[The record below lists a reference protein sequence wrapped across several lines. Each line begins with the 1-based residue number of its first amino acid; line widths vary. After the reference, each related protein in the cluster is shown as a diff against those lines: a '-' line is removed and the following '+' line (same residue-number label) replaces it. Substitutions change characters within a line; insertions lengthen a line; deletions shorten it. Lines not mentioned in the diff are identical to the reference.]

1 MKSTNAN
8 LLAYSE
14 VISGLDVETATDAHL
29 SEEDFNHIVNTLFDR
44 LNNFSQCL
52 RFWLSQHPAVC
63 IIIAVSGML
72 MLGTIPDYSL
82 GFQAKHKYFLKM
94 TTKV

>member
-1 MKSTNAN
+1 MEVCTNAN

-44 LNNFSQCL
+44 LNNFSQWI
-52 RFWLSQHPAVC
+52 RGKYPRHSFLS
-63 IIIAVSGML
+63 SGMEL
-72 MLGTIPDYSL
+72 L
-82 GFQAKHKYFLKM
+82 
-94 TTKV
+94 